1 MPPSP
6 LPDTPGTWLVA
17 GVPRT
22 AGSGGSL
29 RATHVLEA
37 LARRANGQITSAFG
51 RRGLP
56 ALALAVAT
64 RSRLWRT
71 ALNVASL
78 RLLPE
83 PGLALLRGAVRGRV
97 LDLHDHPRL
106 QLEALGMSLAS
117 ERVRKLDEAV
127 RRNIERFDILSVP
140 SASFADLCALPAD
153 KVIVATNGTDP
164 QQIVPRPFGD
174 APVVAMVSGA
184 APGRGIELLIH
195 TMAAVRSELPAA
207 VLQLALTSTGPDS
220 QRYLDEL
227 TRANQALGWVKIESV
242 RYRDL
247 GAFLSRAQALVIP
260 HPPHAY
266 LDAATPVK
274 LFDGMAAGRPTAAT
288 PRVETARILE
298 REEAGVVAGG
308 DSVDDL
314 GEAILRLLTDEAM
327 RHRLGAN
334 ARRAAVEEFD
344 WRRISERLATAV
356 LDRIG

>member
-1 MPPSP
+1 
-6 LPDTPGTWLVA
+6 
-17 GVPRT
+17 
-22 AGSGGSL
+22 
-29 RATHVLEA
+29 
-37 LARRANGQITSAFG
+37 
-51 RRGLP
+51 
-56 ALALAVAT
+56 
-64 RSRLWRT
+64 
-71 ALNVASL
+71 
-78 RLLPE
+78 
-83 PGLALLRGAVRGRV
+83 
-97 LDLHDHPRL
+97 
-106 QLEALGMSLAS
+106 MSLAS
-117 ERVRKLDEAV
+117 ERVRQLDEAV

-174 APVVAMVSGA
+174 APIVAMVSGA

-242 RYRDL
+242 PYRDL

-298 REEAGVVAGG
+298 RQEAGVVAGG
-308 DSVDDL
+308 DTIDDL

-327 RHRLGAN
+327 RRRLGAN

-344 WRRISERLATAV
+344 WRLIAERLATAV